1 MGVMS
6 GAEPKLEPQMLTATE
21 ITSRSRPLSLVVRV
35 VFAIPIVLAGGVVG
49 LYVLLLGWGWL
60 LRIRRVSDGTRRATK
75 KGNRYLRRLAGTRL
89 GMLYFDLGA
98 LHHVGRRSGNP
109 YVTPLSAYPLGDG
122 FVLSVAYP
130 KVDWCENVLAAG
142 KCMLRWNGKEYA
154 LESPELIPAAKAM
167 KAYPLLVKPFL
178 AAQSPA
184 SQKFIWLH
192 RSKSDGQQAL

>member
-1 MGVMS
+1 M
-6 GAEPKLEPQMLTATE
+6 TALWRVPARDRGCSA
-21 ITSRSRPLSLVVRV
+21 TSALRL
-35 VFAIPIVLAGGVVG
+35 VFAIPIVLAGGVVV
-49 LYVLLLGWGWL
+49 LYLLLLGWGWL
-60 LRIRRVSDGTRRATK
+60 LRIRRVSDWTRRTSK
-75 KGNRYLRRLAGTRL
+75 KGNRYLRRIAGSRL
-89 GMLYFDLGA
+89 GMLYFDLSA
-98 LHHVGRRSGNP
+98 LHHVGRRSGKP

-142 KCMLRWNGKEYA
+142 KCTLTWNSKEYA
-154 LESPELIPAAKAM
+154 LENPELIPAAEAM

-192 RSKSDGQQAL
+192 RSNLQEKQAL